1 MSLIFEYPYWFILF
15 CILIGLLFASI
26 LYARKKF
33 IFHEQENPLL
43 KKILFF
49 LRFLSTS
56 LIAFLLLSPLIKT
69 KSTKE
74 IIPTI
79 VVLQDNSASLKH
91 TFNKNNLSNYQDRIE
106 KLVEQ
111 LQNKHNVKVYTF
123 GDDIQAFSQL
133 NLNENQTNIEQAID
147 QAFAMH
153 EHQHIAAIVLA
164 TDGIYNAGINPV
176 YHPLAMN
183 KPIYT
188 IGLGD
193 TTIQKDAAIKNLS
206 YPEFVYLNDNFS
218 LQIDISAQKLKGQ
231 NTTLEVL
238 DNNNKVVLQQNISIQ
253 DDNFVYSANV
263 VGSANKPGILAYKVK
278 LKLLSGEI
286 IKENNYDV
294 AYVEVID
301 GRQKI
306 LLLYDVPHPDVKAI
320 RQTIEQNK
328 NYQID
333 VVQSNS
339 FNQQFNDYDLVIL
352 HGVPSTQNLISSS
365 TLQTLATSQ
374 KSIWYILS
382 AQSNLQ
388 VFNSIQNNLQ
398 INGSATN
405 GNDVQVIYQPTFSKF
420 ILDEQD
426 LKVLQQL
433 PPLLAPFGKYNLKSN
448 ADNLF
453 LQRIGNVNTQN
464 PLFLFVEEQGKKT
477 GILAAEGLW
486 RWKLNEYAM
495 NKNTNATDNLINKTV
510 QYLTVKSDKRRFKL
524 SSDKNI
530 YNNNDNILL
539 DAQLYNESFVL
550 VNESEVNVKIV
561 DEQNKVYNFSMDKT
575 LNAYA
580 LNVGALPVG
589 NYNAIAKTNYKGKNY
604 ENTIRFSVRA
614 VALEYTQTQADFSLL
629 NNLSMQSGGKFYLP
643 KDIEKMAKDI
653 EENHQIKTI
662 LEEHTSTK
670 PLIDWKL
677 FFGVIVLLLAAEW
690 FIRKYNGIV

>member
-524 SSDKNI
+524 SSDKKRLTD
-530 YNNNDNILL
+530 YQVG
-539 DAQLYNESFVL
+539 QL
-550 VNESEVNVKIV
+550 K
-561 DEQNKVYNFSMDKT
+561 
-575 LNAYA
+575 
-580 LNVGALPVG
+580 
-589 NYNAIAKTNYKGKNY
+589 
-604 ENTIRFSVRA
+604 
-614 VALEYTQTQADFSLL
+614 
-629 NNLSMQSGGKFYLP
+629 
-643 KDIEKMAKDI
+643 
-653 EENHQIKTI
+653 
-662 LEEHTSTK
+662 
-670 PLIDWKL
+670 
-677 FFGVIVLLLAAEW
+677 LLLQTKVNHLAKVELQPIL
-690 FIRKYNGIV
+690 FQQIQLEIR